1 MANQTPSC
9 LYQFHCRP
17 RRDSPLRHVSAMRG
31 GALEIGE
38 GRGRRASATSSL
50 ATAAAAEGA
59 SGEGGKGVYLTS
71 WRHFFRFCIFLRSE
85 GEFRGRI

>member
-17 RRDSPLRHVSAMRG
+17 RRHSPLRHVGAMRG
-31 GALEIGE
+31 GEVEIGE
-38 GRGRRASATSSL
+38 GGGRRVSATSSL
-50 ATAAAAEGA
+50 ATAAVGA

-71 WRHFFRFCIFLRSE
+71 WRNFLGFVFF
-85 GEFRGRI
+85 

>member
-17 RRDSPLRHVSAMRG
+17 RRDSPLRHIGAMRG
-31 GALEIGE
+31 GALKIGE

-50 ATAAAAEGA
+50 AAAAEGA
-59 SGEGGKGVYLTS
+59 SGEGGKGVYLKS

-85 GEFRGRI
+85 GDPRGRK